1 MANKHMKRYSTTL
14 IFREMQIKTI
24 MRYHLTLVRMGIT
37 IQTINARDDV
47 EKREPSCTVGWNVID
62 TAIMENSTEIP
73 LKN

>member
-1 MANKHMKRYSTTL
+1 
-14 IFREMQIKTI
+14 MQIKTI